1 MLDEQNK
8 PELDE
13 TNKDTQLGAEGQDT
27 LAAEEPDLVVTIDGE
42 EAEADDDDVLSPEEV
57 AELGPAGEAALRK
70 LRLAAKENGKR
81 ARDAKREA
89 ERAKAELERVRQSQ
103 APKVETVKKPTME
116 ECGFDEDTYAE
127 RMAAYVEALAKVK
140 AEDAKAKAQEEAA
153 KADYD
158 ARFATYT
165 EAKAKLP
172 PSDFGAAEEAVKA
185 SLSVQQQ
192 AIIVR
197 NAANPAQVI
206 FALGRSPK
214 ALAALAAEK
223 DFDRFA
229 YKLAQTEGK
238 ITVTTKPKPQAET
251 VLRGGAAGAGG
262 MSLSK
267 QLELAE
273 REAERTGDR
282 TQVQRIKREMKAAGA
297 A

>member
-1 MLDEQNK
+1 MLDEQNTPDPK
-8 PELDE
+8 PDAELDAGQ
-13 TNKDTQLGAEGQDT
+13 DTQPGAEGQDT
-27 LAAEEPDLVVTIDGE
+27 LAAEEPELVVTIDGE
-42 EAEADDDDVLSPEEV
+42 EPDADPDAAAE
-57 AELGPAGEAALRK
+57 AELGEAGKRALARA
-70 LRLAAKENGKR
+70 REAAKENAAK
-81 ARDAKREA
+81 ARKA
-89 ERAKAELERVRQSQ
+89 EAELERIRQSQ
-103 APKVETVKKPTME
+103 VPKVETVKKPTME

-127 RMAAYVEALAKVK
+127 RMAAYVEAQAKVK
-140 AEDAKAKAQEEAA
+140 AEEAKARAAEEAA

-158 ARFATYT
+158 ARFAGYA

-172 PSDFGAAEEAVKA
+172 PSDFEAAEEAVKA

-197 NAANPAQVI
+197 NAANPAQVVL
-206 FALGRSPK
+206 ALGKSPK

-223 DFDRFA
+223 DYDRFA

-273 REAERTGDR
+273 KEADRTGDR